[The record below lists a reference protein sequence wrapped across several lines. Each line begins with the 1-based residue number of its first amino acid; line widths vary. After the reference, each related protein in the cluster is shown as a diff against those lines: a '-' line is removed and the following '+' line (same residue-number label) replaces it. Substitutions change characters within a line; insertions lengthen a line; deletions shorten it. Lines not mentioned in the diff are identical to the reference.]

1 MAFFAYDFVGRAA
14 LVRGDDFQRT
24 VVWQSG
30 DPPAPVDLTG
40 YTGEFRLYRP
50 GEDAS
55 FLTTAVVP
63 GAGGAVTLAV
73 AHGVSL
79 TVPRGQYLYVVVLT
93 SPLGSVRTLMRGRLE
108 AV

>member
-30 DPPAPVDLTG
+30 DPPALVDLTG
-40 YTGEFRLYRP
+40 YMGEFRLYRP
-50 GEDAS
+50 GEDTP

-63 GAGGAVTLAV
+63 GTGGAVTLAV
-73 AHGVSL
+73 AHGVSS
-79 TVPRGQYLYVVVLT
+79 TIPRGQYLYAVVLT
-93 SPLGSVRTLMRGRLE
+93 DSLGNVRTLMRGRLE

>member
-1 MAFFAYDFVGRAA
+1 MAFFTYDFVGRAA

-30 DPPAPVDLTG
+30 DPPTPVDLTG

-50 GEDAS
+50 GEDAP
-55 FLTTAVVP
+55 FLTTAVTF
-63 GAGGAVTLAV
+63 GTGGALTLAV
-73 AHGVSL
+73 AHVVSL
-79 TVPRGQYLYVVVLT
+79 TVPRGQYLYAVVLT
-93 SPLGSVRTLMRGRLE
+93 SPLSSVRTLMRGRLE